1 MGIRQT
7 VNSIRYSVGGVGSNP
22 TANTNDLQC
31 VQAALAAEWRHVG
44 SQNSTLI
51 YNIFL

>member
-22 TANTNDLQC
+22 TANNDLQC

>member
-1 MGIRQT
+1 MGIRQI
-7 VNSIRYSVGGVGSNP
+7 VHSIRYSLGGVGSNP
-22 TANTNDLQC
+22 TDNTNDVLC

-51 YNIFL
+51 YNLFL